1 MINDDNND
9 FIDGNIDDDDIDTEK
24 YDNNDGDDKTKI
36 VTIITILHTN
46 YGEDNADDANK
57 S

>member
-46 YGEDNADDANK
+46 NGEDNADDANK